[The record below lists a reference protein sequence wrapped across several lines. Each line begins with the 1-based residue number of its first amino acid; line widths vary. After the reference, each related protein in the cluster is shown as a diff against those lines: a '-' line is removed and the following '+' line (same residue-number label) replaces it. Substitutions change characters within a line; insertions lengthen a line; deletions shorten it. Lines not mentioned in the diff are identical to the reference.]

1 MLIVKARAGK
11 RVLSRVYW
19 QELGNVL
26 EEAQGISVPLNF
38 GTHWAYTFNNL
49 LFMLGQCNEYIYI
62 YKNY

>member
-26 EEAQGISVPLNF
+26 EEAQGISSASQLWH
-38 GTHWAYTFNNL
+38 T
-49 LFMLGQCNEYIYI
+49 LGLHFQ
-62 YKNY
+62 